1 MGKKDSAYL
10 VVYRGD
16 TVDYIRPGAWVF
28 FQRPLNCGGGYW
40 LGRAYDDVFI
50 IEYERPTSL
59 FDGIRFLMLSNE
71 VQSNSHVF
79 DDDFRLT

>member
-1 MGKKDSAYL
+1 MGKADSNYI

-16 TVDYIRPGAWVF
+16 TVDYIAPGTWVF
-28 FQRPLNCGGGYW
+28 FQRPLHCGGGYW

-59 FDGIRFLMLSNE
+59 YDGIRFIMMANGVNLDADA
-71 VQSNSHVF
+71 F
-79 DDDFRLT
+79 DDDFELT